1 MGLTARKPQGGD
13 DYPII
18 EAGVHHGI
26 CYRYYDLGTQ
36 YMQTFETSAR
46 KVMLVWEL
54 PEQRIEIEGKDKP
67 MAISKEYTLSLH
79 KKANLRADLES
90 WRGKGFTEK
99 ELEGFEIDNLL
110 GVNCMVNIIHKPN
123 AEGRNYAR
131 IASIMPLMKGYAKK
145 KSENPVAH
153 FSFDD
158 GEIKIPE
165 DMPDWIRDK
174 VKSSDEWEAF
184 MSPNRHQDE
193 QGFDEEPPPIEDNI
207 PF

>member
-1 MGLTARKPQGGD
+1 MGLTAKKPEGGN
-13 DYPII
+13 DYPLI

-54 PEQRIEIEGKDKP
+54 PEQRIEIEGKNKP

-79 KKANLRADLES
+79 KKANLRSDLES

-99 ELEGFEIDNLL
+99 ELEGFDIDNLL
-110 GVNCMVNIIHKPN
+110 GVNCMLNIIHKPN

-131 IASIMPLMKGYAKK
+131 VASIMPLMKNMPKK
-145 KSENPVAH
+145 KPENPIDH

-165 DMPDWIRDK
+165 DTPEWIQDK
-174 VKSSDEWEAF
+174 IKASDEWLAF
-184 MSPNRHQDE
+184 MSPDHMKE
-193 QGFDEEPPPIEDNI
+193 PPMDEEPPPIEDDI